1 MPTLTISSVRKI
13 RRKRRLRMTIK
24 ISISLSEAEQ
34 KLALFLAKKRYEN
47 ARSKNITDNKIGS
60 QSNYETDL
68 EGMAAEIAAARLLNL
83 YPDLQIV
90 NIPTFDLMTN
100 KGHTVDVKVTKYPN
114 GKLLAVK
121 GKIKYPCDFY
131 MLMIGQCPNYHCAG
145 FASGEDLLSVDTLS
159 DLGRG
164 TGHALS
170 QDKLMPFTEWDK
182 IFN

>member
-68 EGMAAEIAAARLLNL
+68 EGMAAEIAAARLLNV

-121 GKIKYPCDFY
+121 GKMNDPCD
-131 MLMIGQCPNYHCAG
+131 
-145 FASGEDLLSVDTLS
+145 DTLS

-164 TGHALS
+164 TGHALT